1 MASQLLKKT
10 ATPSGPIEITQHA
23 NLREPRDQE
32 MVFPGNIINNEFVP
46 TARTR
51 HTINPS
57 TGEALYETPCA
68 TKKDVDIAVEHAR
81 KAFKSWSQ
89 VPFKER
95 ARLLVDFAS
104 AIAAQRESLE
114 KLLVLEQG
122 KPLLL
127 ANMEFEMALDWLATF
142 ATMEVKD
149 EIIDEN
155 DERTIVQTFPPL
167 GVCCGIVPWNWPVLT
182 AISKLGPALITGNT
196 MILKPS
202 PFTPYCDLK
211 LGEIGARVFPPG
223 VLQVLSGEDDLG
235 PWLTEHPD
243 IDKIN
248 FTGSIATGKAVMR
261 SCSKTL
267 KRVTLELG
275 GNDPAIVCDDVDIDV
290 VVPKITT
297 VAFLNS
303 SQICMVIKRIYVHEK
318 IYEKFMKAM
327 VAFAKNIKTG
337 DGFEPDVLV
346 GPIQNA
352 MQFEKVKEFYADVE
366 KSKWKQAL
374 EGQVLKNRKGYFIT
388 PAIIDNPP
396 EDSQVVVEEPFGPI
410 VPVMKWSDEDDVI
423 GRANNTKTGLGAS
436 VWSKDLDR
444 AERMARKISAGSVWI
459 NSHFDLAANVPFGG
473 HKWSGL
479 GNENGMTGMKSYCN
493 SRSLWK
499 WKKVM

>member
-1 MASQLLKKT
+1 
-10 ATPSGPIEITQHA
+10 
-23 NLREPRDQE
+23 
-32 MVFPGNIINNEFVP
+32 
-46 TARTR
+46 
-51 HTINPS
+51 
-57 TGEALYETPCA
+57 
-68 TKKDVDIAVEHAR
+68 
-81 KAFKSWSQ
+81 
-89 VPFKER
+89 
-95 ARLLVDFAS
+95 
-104 AIAAQRESLE
+104 
-114 KLLVLEQG
+114 
-122 KPLLL
+122 
-127 ANMEFEMALDWLATF
+127 MEFEMAIDWLAKF
-142 ATMEVKD
+142 AAMEVKD
-149 EIIDEN
+149 EVIEDN
-155 DERTIVQTFPPL
+155 DERTIVQTYPPL

-182 AISKLGPALITGNT
+182 AICKLGPALMTGNT

-223 VLQVLSGEDDLG
+223 VLQVLSGDDDLG

-243 IDKIN
+243 IDKVN
-248 FTGSIATGKAVMR
+248 FTGSIATGKAVMQ

-275 GNDPAIVCDDVDIDV
+275 GNDPAIVCDDVDLDV

-318 IYEKFMKAM
+318 IYDKFMKAM

-337 DGFEPDVLV
+337 DGFESDVLV

-352 MQFEKVKEFYADVE
+352 MQYEKVKEFYADVA
-366 KSKWKQAL
+366 KSKWKHAL

-388 PAIIDNPP
+388 PTIIDNPP

-423 GRANNTKTGLGAS
+423 HRANNTKTGLGAS
-436 VWSKDLDR
+436 VWTD
-444 AERMARKISAGSVWI
+444 
-459 NSHFDLAANVPFGG
+459 VPFGG
-473 HKWSGL
+473 HKWSGI